1 MSSVAKK
8 ILNALTGIGLVLFL
22 VVHLLGNLTL
32 FSSDPGSFNSY
43 AKTLHDLGWLL
54 TAIEIALLLL
64 FAAHIAS
71 SIVVTMANRKA
82 RGGGYA
88 AQSKG
93 GSRASATKPVA
104 SRNMI
109 YTGII
114 LGAFV
119 VWHVISFRFGPGIAE
134 GYVTEINGVVSRDLY
149 TVVYEFFEN
158 PLNVFLYTAVMIFLG
173 FHLRHG
179 YWSAFQSLGAIRKK
193 YMPLA
198 TASGYMVAVIL
209 SAGFLLIPVWIYFAG
224 RGG

>member
-32 FSSDPGSFNSY
+32 FSANPEPFNAY

-54 TAIEIALLLL
+54 VAIEISLLLL
-64 FAAHIAS
+64 FAAHIVSA
-71 SIVVTMANRKA
+71 ITVAVENRKG
-82 RGGGYA
+82 RGKDYA
-88 AQSKG
+88 AG
-93 GSRASATKPVA
+93 GKNRAAATSSRA

-109 YTGII
+109 YTGIVI
-114 LGAFV
+114 GAFV
-119 VWHVISFRFGPGIAE
+119 VWHVASFRFGPGIAE
-134 GYVTEINGVVSRDLY
+134 GYVTEINGEVSRDLY
-149 TVVYEFFEN
+149 AVVYDFFKN
-158 PLNVFLYTAVMIFLG
+158 PLNVILYTTVMVFLG

-179 YWSAFQSLGAIRKK
+179 YWSAFQSLGAIKKK

-198 TASGYMVAVIL
+198 TASGYAVAVIL

>member
-8 ILNALTGIGLVLFL
+8 ILNALTGIALVSFL
-22 VVHLLGNLTL
+22 VTHLLGNLTL
-32 FSSDPGSFNSY
+32 FSANPEPFNSY

-54 TAIEIALLLL
+54 VAIEISLLLL
-64 FAAHIAS
+64 FAAHIVSA
-71 SIVVTMANRKA
+71 ITVAMANRKA
-82 RGGGYA
+82 RGENYA
-88 AQSKG
+88 AG
-93 GSRASATKPVA
+93 GKSRAVATNSRA

-119 VWHVISFRFGPGIAE
+119 VWHVASFRFGPGIAE
-134 GYVTEINGVVSRDLY
+134 GYATEINGEITRDLY
-149 TVVYEFFEN
+149 AVVYDFFAN
-158 PLNVFLYTAVMIFLG
+158 PLNVILYTAVMVFLG

-179 YWSAFQSLGAIRKK
+179 YWSAFQSLGAVNKK

-198 TASGYMVAVIL
+198 TAGGYVVAIIL
-209 SAGFLLIPVWIYFAG
+209 SAGFLVIPVWIYFAG